1 MRKFIKSVVAAV
13 LVASMSVTG
22 LATMASAKTTS
33 SSVDYNRDFISYDYL
48 PKPNSFYGRDNFT
61 GKITEFNFT
70 ENDADNLFKGRF
82 GSGGREIMPIW
93 FENNQVGE
101 SIYARSMDRSFPV
114 ETLAKNGAD
123 CFKGVNDFSAGYYP
137 AKKDMTPYT
146 GYTPANVAWNMAIAL
161 DMCAR
166 QQYYGLRG
174 ESIIDF
180 LTRYTFAD
188 LFWYLKQYCG
198 YTDSQIAKFKSEAK
212 LYIKT
217 VLNPLMDGNGA
228 RPYTDAEIEKYWD
241 KLVWAFDYDDPT
253 FTHSNASQSVWAK
266 TPVNVLDMKDDE
278 VFWDYFGHALTKS
291 DVLAGNLP
299 TGYSGDLKNVWA
311 TSAAKKIMGD
321 TYEDW
326 VIGKTA
332 KECYKET
339 FKVVATDSIKTS
351 DAKTSAPTLTKS
363 AKIAKT
369 QLNKVMKGLKDG
381 SVKMTTAEYKA
392 LKKIY
397 QNADMPSSVISGKT
411 FNKNLKIALVQKLR
425 YALPYMSNA
434 QVKSL
439 RVQLAG
445 ILV

>member
-48 PKPNSFYGRDNFT
+48 PKPNSFYGKDNFT
-61 GKITEFNFT
+61 GEVTEYNFT
-70 ENDADNLFKGRF
+70 KNDADNLMKGWF
-82 GSGGREIMPIW
+82 GSGGRDIMPEW
-93 FENNQVGE
+93 FENNQVGT
-101 SIYARSMDRSFPV
+101 SIYCRSMDRSFPV

-123 CFKGVNDFSAGYYP
+123 CFPSNAFSAKYFP
-137 AKKDMTPYT
+137 VKKDMTCYT
-146 GYTPANVAWNMAIAL
+146 GYTPANVAWRMAIDL

-166 QQYYGLRG
+166 QQYYGIRG
-174 ESIIDF
+174 ESAHDF
-180 LTRYTFAD
+180 GSRYTFAD

-198 YTDSQIAKFKSEAK
+198 YTDSQIVKFKSEAK

-217 VLNPLMDGNGA
+217 ALNPLMEANGA
-228 RPYTDAEIEKYWD
+228 RSYTDAEIEKYWD
-241 KLVWAFDYDDPT
+241 KLIWAFDYDDPT
-253 FTHSNASQSVWAK
+253 FNHSTASASIWST
-266 TPVNVLDMKDDE
+266 TPVNILDMKDDE

-299 TGYSGDLKNVWA
+299 TGAADDLKNVWA

-321 TYEDW
+321 TYEGW
-326 VIGKTA
+326 VTGRTA

-339 FKVVATDSIKTS
+339 FKVVATDSVKTS
-351 DAKTSAPTLTKS
+351 DAKTSTPTLTKS
-363 AKIAKT
+363 AKTAQT
-369 QLNKVMKGLKDG
+369 QLNKVMKGLKAG
-381 SVKMTTAEYKA
+381 TVKMTTAEYKA

-397 QNADMPSSVISGKT
+397 QSVDMPSSVISGKT

-445 ILV
+445 ILN